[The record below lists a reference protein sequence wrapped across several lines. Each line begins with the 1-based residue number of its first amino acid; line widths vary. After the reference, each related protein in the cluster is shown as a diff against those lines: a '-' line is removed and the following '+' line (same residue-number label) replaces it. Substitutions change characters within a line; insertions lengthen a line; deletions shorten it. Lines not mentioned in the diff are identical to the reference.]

1 MNKLNKTVSLFENYS
16 DTTPKDTNLYQ
27 LLTSNQYKNLVDRIR
42 TEPDADKQKKLKSKL
57 PCFSP
62 SGIFKGSADKDLI
75 KHSGLICLDI
85 DEKDNPGLTNFNELK
100 LLIKNIPYI
109 AYCGVSV
116 RGAGFFVI
124 VPISNPEMHRAHY
137 TSLEMDFKRCG
148 IVIDAACKN
157 VGRKRFI
164 SYDPAPYLNL
174 NAETYS
180 FIVEPQKASK
190 TYGVG
195 NTIPVE
201 EMAEIATEVAR
212 MISVISSNQVDI
224 TGGYMQ
230 WFELG
235 CSLANTFGDSGREM
249 YQAISQYSASYD
261 YDVTDRKY
269 DECLKGNYKYSIGTF
284 FHYAKQNNI
293 DAMLDFNGVHI

>member
-1 MNKLNKTVSLFENYS
+1 MNKLNIIVSLFENYS
-16 DTTPKDTNLYQ
+16 DTTPKDINLYQ
-27 LLTSNQYKNLVDRIR
+27 LLTSSQYKNLVDKIR
-42 TEPDADKQKKLKSKL
+42 AEPDVEKQKKLKSKL
-57 PCFSP
+57 PCLTP
-62 SGIFKGSADKDLI
+62 SGTFKGSADKDLI

-85 DEKDNPGLTNFNELK
+85 DEKDNPGLTNFKDLK
-100 LLIKNIPYI
+100 QLVKTIPYI

-116 RGAGFFVI
+116 RGAGYFVI
-124 VPISNPEMHRAHY
+124 IPISNTEMHRAHY

-148 IVIDAACKN
+148 IVIDSACKN
-157 VGRKRFI
+157 VGRKRFV
-164 SYDPAPYLNL
+164 SYDPSPYLNL

-180 FIVEPQKASK
+180 FIAEPQNASK
-190 TYGVG
+190 TFGAG
-195 NTIPVE
+195 NKVE

-212 MISVISSNQVDI
+212 IISVISSNQIDI
-224 TGGYMQ
+224 SGGYMQ

-249 YQAISQYSASYD
+249 YHAISQYSASYD

-284 FHYAKQNNI
+284 FHYAKQYGI
-293 DAMLDFNGVHI
+293 TAMLDFSNI